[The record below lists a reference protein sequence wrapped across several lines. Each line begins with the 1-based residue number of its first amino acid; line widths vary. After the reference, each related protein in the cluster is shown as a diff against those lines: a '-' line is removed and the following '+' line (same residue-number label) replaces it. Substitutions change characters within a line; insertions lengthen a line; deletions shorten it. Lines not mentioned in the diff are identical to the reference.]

1 MKWNSV
7 MTAMLVVSG
16 VFVAGAQSESRLM
29 SYEEYMERCTETYG
43 SDRVTTSVCENQYLT
58 MYAKEEEVMAQADTN
73 MPAEIP
79 VEAIPAEE
87 IPASQPTDTS
97 DEQPE

>member
-7 MTAMLVVSG
+7 MTATLVVSG

-58 MYAKEEEVMAQADTN
+58 MYAKEEEVMAQADTEL
-73 MPAEIP
+73 PAETSS
-79 VEAIPAEE
+79 ED
-87 IPASQPTDTS
+87 IPASQPSVDTL

>member
-7 MTAMLVVSG
+7 MTATLVVSG

-29 SYEEYMERCTETYG
+29 SYEDYMERCTETYG

-58 MYAKEEEVMAQADTN
+58 MYAKEEEVMAQADTKLPEEPTSDA
-73 MPAEIP
+73 MPALQPP
-79 VEAIPAEE
+79 V
-87 IPASQPTDTS
+87 DTQ